1 MAKGKMTGTGR
12 GSLLRKSLVVFQFA
26 ASLFLLIG
34 TLSVHRQIQFM
45 CKQSLGIDINQ
56 MLVIKEP
63 VIKND
68 STFLKQMTSFK
79 EPLQQQTAV
88 KSITVSTTIPG
99 QPVAWNAD
107 GIKLVG
113 TDESTQKQY
122 RVIDV
127 EFDFIKTKDLF
138 PSQLSGGQQPLVG
151 IARAIAGNPKVIFAD
166 EPTGNLHSDQA
177 IEIME
182 LFKQLNVQE
191 KVTIVLVTHS
201 EHNATYGNCIS
212 RLKDGLI
219 VK

>member
-1 MAKGKMTGTGR
+1 
-12 GSLLRKSLVVFQFA
+12 
-26 ASLFLLIG
+26 
-34 TLSVHRQIQFM
+34 
-45 CKQSLGIDINQ
+45 

-79 EPLQQQTAV
+79 ETLQQQTAV

-201 EHNATYGNCIS
+201 EHNATCCTRII
-212 RLKDGLI
+212 RLKDRLI

>member
-1 MAKGKMTGTGR
+1 
-12 GSLLRKSLVVFQFA
+12 
-26 ASLFLLIG
+26 
-34 TLSVHRQIQFM
+34 
-45 CKQSLGIDINQ
+45 

-79 EPLQQQTAV
+79 ETLQQQTAV

-138 PSQLSGGQQPLVG
+138 PSQLSGGQ
-151 IARAIAGNPKVIFAD
+151 
-166 EPTGNLHSDQA
+166 
-177 IEIME
+177 
-182 LFKQLNVQE
+182 
-191 KVTIVLVTHS
+191 
-201 EHNATYGNCIS
+201 
-212 RLKDGLI
+212 
-219 VK
+219 